1 MAPADAGRR
10 REAFGYDPPMS
21 APHPATE
28 TAPRTLLRRLYAA
41 AVDSAR
47 PALTIPGH
55 LPPPPRGRCVV
66 IGAGK
71 ASAAMA
77 QALEAHW
84 RGPLEGLVVTA
95 YGHAV
100 PCERIEVVEAAHPI
114 PDSAGRAAAARLLG
128 RVGGLGAEDLVIALL
143 SGGGSA
149 LTLLPGA
156 GVPWDEAIALTRTLL
171 SCGATIA
178 QINCVRR
185 HLSAIQGGRLGAAC
199 APARLVTLAISDVPG
214 DRLID
219 VASGPTVADPSTCAD
234 ALAILALHRIEPSAA
249 VRAWLE
255 SGLGESVKPG
265 DPRLR
270 GADARL
276 IATPQAALEAAAATA
291 RAAGLDAHILGDS
304 IEGEAREVA
313 RVHAALAGQ
322 VARRGQPF
330 ARPCVLLSGGE
341 TTVTVRGPG
350 CGGRNVEFL
359 LALALALDALPGVH
373 ALAADTDGIDGAAP
387 VAGALIAPDTLARA
401 RERGLDASDALAR
414 NDAHPFFAA
423 LGDRIVTGPTLT
435 NVNDFRAILID

>member
-1 MAPADAGRR
+1 MSTPRDPASIEPR
-10 REAFGYDPPMS
+10 AF
-21 APHPATE
+21 
-28 TAPRTLLRRLYAA
+28 LRRLYAA

-47 PALTIPGH
+47 PALTLPAH

-84 RGPLEGLVVTA
+84 TGSLEGLVVTA

-100 PCERIEVVEAAHPI
+100 RCERIEIVEAAHPV
-114 PDSAGRAAAARLLG
+114 PDAAGRAAAARLLE
-128 RVGGLGAEDLVIALL
+128 RVHGLGADDLVIALL

-149 LTLLPGA
+149 LAALPGE
-156 GVPWDEAIALTRTLL
+156 GVPWDDWIALTRALL
-171 SCGATIA
+171 ACGAPIGE
-178 QINCVRR
+178 INCIRR

-199 APARLVTLAISDVPG
+199 APASLLTLAISDVPG
-214 DRLID
+214 DRLTDI
-219 VASGPTVADPSTCAD
+219 ASGPTVGDPSTCAD
-234 ALAILALHRIEPSAA
+234 ALAILARRRLEPSAA

-255 SGLGESVKPG
+255 SGRGESVKPG

-270 GADARL
+270 FAEARL
-276 IATPQAALEAAAATA
+276 IATPQAALEAAAAA
-291 RAAGLDAHILGDS
+291 VRGAGLDAHILGDS

-313 RVHAALAGQ
+313 RVLGAITRQ

-330 ARPCVLLSGGE
+330 ARGCVLLSGGE

-350 CGGRNVEFL
+350 RGGRNAEFL

-387 VAGALIAPDTLARA
+387 VAGALIGPDTLARA
-401 RERGLDASDALAR
+401 GARGIDAADALAR

-423 LGDRIVTGPTLT
+423 LGDGIETGPTLT
-435 NVNDFRAILID
+435 NVNDFRAILIE